1 MYIKKIKTFL
11 KNYKNYEIVEFLKIL
26 EYSNKKWFNK
36 FKFEK
41 DFIIKNILWRIQ
53 IIVKNLI
60 MIF

>member
-1 MYIKKIKTFL
+1 MYIKKLKSFL
-11 KNYKNYEIVEFLKIL
+11 KNYKNYKIIEFLKIL

-60 MIF
+60 MMN